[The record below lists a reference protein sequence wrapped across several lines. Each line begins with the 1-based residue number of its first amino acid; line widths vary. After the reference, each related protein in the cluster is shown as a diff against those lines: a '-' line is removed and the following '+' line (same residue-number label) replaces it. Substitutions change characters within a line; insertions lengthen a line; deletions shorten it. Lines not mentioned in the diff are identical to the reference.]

1 MLSVRGVKRAHRP
14 PPESPPP
21 SPPSNLP
28 GSHRF
33 SQLSIA
39 AGRSF
44 GSIYPIQSDGTWF
57 RSPDE
62 MLDAMGLL
70 ELTMTSL
77 AEYGQVGAEGGAGD
91 AGVRGCGE
99 GERAFIC

>member
-1 MLSVRGVKRAHRP
+1 VRHPLP
-14 PPESPPP
+14 PLPALPPLYTHTLQCP
-21 SPPSNLP
+21 L
-28 GSHRF
+28 HICRF

-44 GSIYPIQSDGTWF
+44 GSIYPIQADGTWF

-70 ELTMTSL
+70 DKTMTSL
-77 AEYGQVGAEGGAGD
+77 AEYGQVGRLDEGG
-91 AGVRGCGE
+91 E
-99 GERAFIC
+99 